1 MEALIYKLNKFL
13 DMLKELNYALPYSFI
28 LNDIDVIR
36 RLFTILKLPQ
46 ERLSKLTI
54 IAAIAQEVYLYIE
67 QNVGEEVSLIYL
79 FICFINIVFIILAS
93 SVFKV
98 LQIFWKHFRRPVFQ
112 FLAAFSTWMSFIKHS
127 RHPDHT
133 FSRFSEV
140 STLIS

>member
-93 SVFKV
+93 N
-98 LQIFWKHFRRPVFQ
+98 
-112 FLAAFSTWMSFIKHS
+112 
-127 RHPDHT
+127 
-133 FSRFSEV
+133 
-140 STLIS
+140 

>member
-67 QNVGEEVSLIYL
+67 QNVGDEVSFNFIL
-79 FICFINIVFIILAS
+79 FIFFINIVFYNTS
-93 SVFKV
+93 KFSV
-98 LQIFWKHFRRPVFQ
+98 
-112 FLAAFSTWMSFIKHS
+112 
-127 RHPDHT
+127 
-133 FSRFSEV
+133 
-140 STLIS
+140 